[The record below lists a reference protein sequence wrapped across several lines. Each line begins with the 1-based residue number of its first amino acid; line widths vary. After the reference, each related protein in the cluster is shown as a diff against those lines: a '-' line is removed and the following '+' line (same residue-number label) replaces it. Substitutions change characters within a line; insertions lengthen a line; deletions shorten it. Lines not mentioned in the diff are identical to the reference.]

1 MARLDDIVNGGNLAT
16 GLMVGAGVLIAWPLV
31 GPIARPLAKS
41 LIKAGMIAYQQAE

>member
-16 GLMVGAGVLIAWPLV
+16 GLVVGASMLIAWPLV

-41 LIKAGMIAYQQAE
+41 LIKAGMIAYQ